1 MVINPKI
8 IIMILVYCEMF

>member
-8 IIMILVYCEMF
+8 AWSKALNT